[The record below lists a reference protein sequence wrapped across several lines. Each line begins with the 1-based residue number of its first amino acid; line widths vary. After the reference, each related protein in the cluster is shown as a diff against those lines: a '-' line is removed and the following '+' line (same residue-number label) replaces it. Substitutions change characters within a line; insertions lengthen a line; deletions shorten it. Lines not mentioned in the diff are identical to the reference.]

1 MSGHQINVRFE
12 AETVE
17 QLDRLGKLMDRP
29 RAWLVQMAVRQLLER
44 EMGHVEAIE
53 ISLSELDAGKG
64 IGFAQAMDEINTG
77 LGIEFAP
84 EKKVPARPR
93 SKAA

>member
-29 RAWLVQMAVRQLLER
+29 RAWLVQMAVRELLER
-44 EMGHVEAIE
+44 EMRHVEAIE

-64 IGFAQAMDEINTG
+64 ISFDQAMDEINAW
-77 LGIEFAP
+77 IEADYAP
-84 EKKVPARPR
+84 EKKVPSKPR
-93 SKAA
+93 AKAA